1 MKKLL
6 MGDELLVVFALVGD
20 TLFGL
25 DIQSIVSIIEYGET
39 RKVPLAPKYIN
50 SVINYHG
57 QIITLFDIKFYFGGK
72 NSTVPEEKKIIYLKM
87 KDRELQIGLI
97 VDKITSI
104 DYVSPSCIK
113 SIPKG
118 QSNGIKANFCKDLF
132 IIDEDSPEVYWLST
146 RKIEEFVNGI
156 EITL

>member
-20 TLFGL
+20 AIFGL

-39 RKVPLAPKYIN
+39 RKVPLAPKYMN
-50 SVINYHG
+50 SIINYHG

-72 NSTVPEEKKIIYLKM
+72 NSTAPEEKKIIYLKM
-87 KDRELQIGLI
+87 KDKELQIGLI
-97 VDKITSI
+97 IDKITGI
-104 DYVSPSCIK
+104 DYVSPSCIRT
-113 SIPKG
+113 IPKG
-118 QSNGIKANFCKDLF
+118 QNSGIKTNFFKGLF
-132 IIDEDSPEVYWLST
+132 VIDEDSPEIYWLST

-156 EITL
+156 EINI